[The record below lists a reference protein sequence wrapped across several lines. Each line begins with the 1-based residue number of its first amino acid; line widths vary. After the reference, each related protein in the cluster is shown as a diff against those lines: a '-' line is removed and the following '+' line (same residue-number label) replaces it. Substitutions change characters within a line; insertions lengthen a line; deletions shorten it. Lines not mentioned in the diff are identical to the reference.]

1 MSTNLD
7 LVRRFFTALDA
18 NDGDT
23 LASLVTQDWVNDDP
37 AMPPLSGPDGARALA
52 ATLTGAFPDF
62 ESRILL
68 TVEDADHVAVH
79 VRHTGT
85 HHGDFMG
92 VPATG
97 RAAAVTSTGI
107 LTIRDGR
114 IAENRVV
121 FDALGLLT
129 QLGVIPA
136 PEPTTTA

>member
-7 LVRRFFTALDA
+7 LVRRFYTALDA
-18 NDGDT
+18 ADGDT
-23 LASLVTQDWVNDDP
+23 LAALVSDDWVNDDP
-37 AMPPLSGPDGARALA
+37 ALPPLSGPDGARALA

-62 ESRILL
+62 ASRILL
-68 TVEDADHVAVH
+68 AVEDADHVAVH

-85 HHGDFMG
+85 HHGDFLG

-97 RAAAVTSTGI
+97 RAAAITSTAI

-114 IAENRVV
+114 IARNSVV

-129 QLGVIPA
+129 QLGVVQAPVPA
-136 PEPTTTA
+136 GA

>member
-1 MSTNLD
+1 MSTNAD
-7 LVRRFFTALDA
+7 LVRRFYAALDA
-18 NDGDT
+18 GDGEA
-23 LASLVTQDWVNDDP
+23 LASLVTPDWVNDDP
-37 AMPPLSGPDGARALA
+37 SMPPLSGPEGARALA

-62 ESRILL
+62 ASQILL

-85 HHGDFMG
+85 HHGDFLG

-97 RAAAVTSTGI
+97 RAVTVTSTAI
-107 LTIRDGR
+107 VTIRDGR

-129 QLGVIPA
+129 QLGVIQA
-136 PEPTTTA
+136 PEPATA

>member
-1 MSTNLD
+1 MSTDLD
-7 LVRRFFTALDA
+7 LARRFYAALDA
-18 NDGDT
+18 GDGDT

-62 ESRILL
+62 ASQILL
-68 TVEDADHVAVH
+68 AVQDAEHVAVH

-85 HHGDFMG
+85 HHGDFLG

-97 RAAAVTSTGI
+97 RAVAVTSTGI

-114 IAENRVV
+114 IARNTVV

-129 QLGVIPA
+129 QLGVAQA
-136 PEPTTTA
+136 PEPATA

>member
-7 LVRRFFTALDA
+7 LARSFYAALDA

-23 LASLVTQDWVNDDP
+23 LASLVTEDWVNHDP
-37 AMPPLSGPDGARALA
+37 ALPPLSGPDGARALA
-52 ATLTGAFPDF
+52 ATLTGGFPDF
-62 ESRILL
+62 ASQILL
-68 TVEDADHVAVH
+68 TVEDAGHVAVH

-85 HHGDFMG
+85 HHGDFLG

-97 RAAAVTSTGI
+97 RAVAVTATGI
-107 LTIRDGR
+107 MTIRDGR

-129 QLGVIPA
+129 QLGVVQA
-136 PEPTTTA
+136 PEPATA